1 MIKLS
6 VVDLLISMPTF
17 AQRSENKDPK
27 KVEKKPLDCITIL
40 MSEPICIDRL
50 NATNF
55 CEKGRVSEV
64 RIKMIQKCMTKMSS
78 PNDTQIRKNS
88 VIAACL
94 AEFSSNSSPKSKET
108 YCNQN
113 TSEAIFIN
121 DSSKSIVKEK
131 QSADGSPT
139 NNNAVAK

>member
-1 MIKLS
+1 
-6 VVDLLISMPTF
+6 
-17 AQRSENKDPK
+17 
-27 KVEKKPLDCITIL
+27 

-55 CEKGRVSEV
+55 CEKGRVSEA
-64 RIKMIQKCMTKMSS
+64 RIKMIQNCMKKMSS

-88 VIAACL
+88 VTAACL

-121 DSSKSIVKEK
+121 DSSKSIIKEK
-131 QSADGSPT
+131 QSADGSPS
-139 NNNAVAK
+139 NNSTVAK